1 MGTEII
7 EPVGLRGRLTAA
19 GAAGGSK
26 TIGAFRSLRGPSV
39 EDGARRETVEAEAAG
54 AGVDLAGV
62 EGTMTHGRGASM
74 TSCASFLD
82 IRRIMY
88 QMKKTTR
95 IRAATPPPIA
105 PPRLAGSV
113 DEVAL

>member
-1 MGTEII
+1 M
-7 EPVGLRGRLTAA
+7 EPVGLRGRLTAT
-19 GAAGGSK
+19 GATGGSK

-39 EDGARRETVEAEAAG
+39 EDGARRETVEGGTE

-62 EGTMTHGRGASM
+62 EGAMTHGRGATM
-74 TSCASFLD
+74 TSRASLLD

-88 QMKKTTR
+88 QMKKITR
-95 IRAATPPPIA
+95 RRAATPPPIA

-113 DEVAL
+113 NEAGL